1 MAGRKSSWA
10 RPAERRERPRAQL
23 ISTYRAVNS
32 SNVSSW
38 PDEASWPPLSA
49 ASLVLVLKLF
59 EQPTV
64 TPGTGRADR
73 DERGTTW
80 RMEWDR
86 KKVERAATRRRDVD
100 DIRKVGGGRIAGFGE
115 SY

>member
-1 MAGRKSSWA
+1 
-10 RPAERRERPRAQL
+10 
-23 ISTYRAVNS
+23 VNS

-38 PDEASWPPLSA
+38 PDEASWPSLSA

-100 DIRKVGGGRIAGFGE
+100 DIRKVGGDRRIAGFGE
-115 SY
+115 SYEVRIEVFGDSL